1 MIPEAD
7 WIDSDNRKQLYI
19 ALTSGKVHV
28 HLSNQNT
35 CREDL

>member
-28 HLSNQNT
+28 PVQSKYM
-35 CREDL
+35 